1 MESLRIH
8 SLRVNELEEQLA
20 SQIEKSKGALTLKE
34 DLNKKK
40 DLIKGLKDREKSL
53 VQIIE
58 DIRQHIE
65 EQEKSKADKVKSKE
79 EARLQELVADFR

>member
-1 MESLRIH
+1 VDALEEMESMRIH

-20 SQIEKSKGALTLKE
+20 IQIEKTKGSLGLKE

-40 DLIKGLKDREKSL
+40 ELIKGLKDREKSL

-58 DIRQHIE
+58 DIRHFE
-65 EQEKSKADKVKSKE
+65 EQ
-79 EARLQELVADFR
+79 